1 MANSMKSLIKTGFGL
16 GFGVIGAQL
25 VFIFVGALLFI
36 PGYILYTR
44 DVNKGNKG
52 SSEQVMGIV
61 LMGFG
66 CLLMLG
72 LGFGVLL
79 DSVSDM
85 L

>member
-1 MANSMKSLIKTGFGL
+1 M
-16 GFGVIGAQL
+16 
-25 VFIFVGALLFI
+25 
-36 PGYILYTR
+36 
-44 DVNKGNKG
+44 NKGNKG
-52 SSEQVMGIV
+52 SSEQIMGIV
-61 LMGFG
+61 LMGLG